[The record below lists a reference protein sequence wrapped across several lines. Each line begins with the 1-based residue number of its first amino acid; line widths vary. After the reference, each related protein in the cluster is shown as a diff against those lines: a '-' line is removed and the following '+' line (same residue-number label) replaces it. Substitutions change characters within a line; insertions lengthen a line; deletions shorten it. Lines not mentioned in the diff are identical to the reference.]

1 MSIVDKD
8 DQIQRLLLGE
18 GSVRAQMVTLT
29 RSWREI
35 LKRHDLPAVLIA
47 ELGRLSAA
55 GVLLAAALKFEGSLV
70 LQIHGDGPVKLM
82 VVESSANGE
91 FRATAKLSEGAVLQD
106 GDSLDVLVNSEGKGR
121 FVVTLD
127 PGPTAENRQTYQG
140 IVSLDAGAVALMLES
155 YMQRSEQIPTRIW
168 LSANRERAC
177 GLLLQKLPGDGG
189 IHSASD
195 NDAWDRLVLLADTVT
210 ERELLSLTPEALL
223 HRLFWQEKIQTSETR
238 SCRFACSCTREKVA
252 SMLRMLG
259 RREVEEILAERADVE
274 VHCDFCNQRY
284 AFDAIDSAQLFTDT
298 APAPESDLRH

>member
-1 MSIVDKD
+1 MTDVGKD
-8 DQIQRLLLGE
+8 DQMQRLLLGE

-35 LKRHDLPAVLIA
+35 INRHELPAVLIT

-55 GVLLAAALKFEGSLV
+55 GVLLAAALKFEGSLI
-70 LQIHGDGPVKLM
+70 LQIHGDGPVKLI

-91 FRATAKLSEGAVLQD
+91 FRATAKLGEHATLND
-106 GDSLDVLVNSEGKGR
+106 HDSLESLVNRNGKGR

-127 PGPTAENRQTYQG
+127 PGPSAENRQTYQG
-140 IVSLDAGAVALMLES
+140 IVSLEADSIALMLES

-168 LSANRERAC
+168 LSANQNRAC

-189 IHSASD
+189 IRSATDS
-195 NDAWDRLVLLADTVT
+195 DAWDRLVLLADTVT
-210 ERELLSLTPEALL
+210 EQELLSLTPEALL
-223 HRLFWQEKIQTSETR
+223 HRLFWQEKTQTVETR

-259 RREVEEILAERADVE
+259 RVEVEEILSERPDVE
-274 VHCDFCNQRY
+274 VHCDFCNERY
-284 AFDAIDSAQLFTDT
+284 AFDAIDSAQLFNDAT
-298 APAPESDLRH
+298 PAPESVLRH